1 MNVTAFRIWNF
12 MGFEDSGWIEL
23 RPITLLFGCNST
35 GKSAILRAL
44 LVLKQSLDI
53 SSEYGP
59 LRLSS
64 EQGVDA
70 GTYWNVVHG
79 HEVGRVLSFG
89 FKCRVGA
96 ERLRYLQLEVDA
108 NQAAVTFRLGFGL
121 DPQTGCI
128 NLQDVTIQAP
138 DTGGDSVDKSTV
150 FVADRLTE
158 GERPSWWFGSDF
170 LEEYERDDVY
180 NVWPYVDI
188 NTGPDVGFFPF
199 LDVQEAAK
207 GHEESWGNDFNYIAE
222 LLSYLKDSITSFLES
237 LDYFGPMRGKPQRF
251 YRLAESALDLMG
263 GRGAHALRKYASQ
276 TSGLVIQEK
285 QEIDDRL
292 SELGFQAALNT
303 NRFYKLD
310 KLGQQIDVP
319 LFDATLTEP
328 NGLEVN
334 LCDVGF
340 GVSQALPLVIASV
353 LTKQGITIII
363 EQPELHLHP
372 SAQAELGDLFIR
384 MTNAGIS
391 LLIETHSENLIL
403 RLRRRM
409 AETALALR
417 RGESP
422 ELKIQPDT
430 LGAYFV
436 DRVGGVSD
444 CEPIRY
450 DEWGKYL
457 WQPPGFLDFFSN
469 DFDELMALDDA
480 RLEAMEEDD

>member
-12 MGFEDSGWIEL
+12 MGFEDSDWIEL
-23 RPITLLFGCNST
+23 RPITLLFGRNST
-35 GKSAILRAL
+35 GKSVILRAL
-44 LVLKQSLDI
+44 LVLKQSLDV

-79 HEVGRVLSFG
+79 HDIERVLSFG

-96 ERLRYLQLEVDA
+96 ERLQYLQLEVGAD
-108 NQAAVTFRLGFGL
+108 QAVVTFRLGFSL
-121 DPQTGCI
+121 DSQTGHI
-128 NLQDVTIQAP
+128 NLQDMTIQVP
-138 DTGGDSVDKSTV
+138 DMGGSSVDKSTI
-150 FVADRLTE
+150 FGADRVTE
-158 GERPSWWFGSDF
+158 GDKPDWWFWSDF
-170 LEEYERDDVY
+170 LEEYEHDEMY
-180 NVWPYVDI
+180 NVWPYV
-188 NTGPDVGFFPF
+188 NLETGPGAGFFPF

-207 GHEESWGNDFNYIAE
+207 DHEESWGNDFNYIAE
-222 LLSYLKDSITSFLES
+222 LLSYLKVSVTSFLES
-237 LDYFGPMRGKPQRF
+237 LDYFGPMRSEPQRF
-251 YRLAESALDLMG
+251 YRLAESALDLVG
-263 GRGAHALRKYASQ
+263 GRGTHALRKYASQ
-276 TSGLVIQEK
+276 TSELVIQEK

-292 SELGFQAALNT
+292 SELGFQAALDT
-303 NRFYKLD
+303 NRFHKLD
-310 KLGQQIDVP
+310 ELGQQIDVP
-319 LFDATLTEP
+319 LFDMTLTEP

-353 LTKQGITIII
+353 LAEQGTTLII

-384 MTNAGIS
+384 MANAGIQ

-409 AETALALR
+409 AETTLALR

-422 ELKIQPDT
+422 ELSIQPDT
-430 LGAYFV
+430 LRAYFV
-436 DRVGGVSD
+436 DRVGGISA
-444 CEPIRY
+444 CEPIQY

-457 WQPPGFLDFFSN
+457 RQPPGFLDFFGN

-480 RLEAMEEDD
+480 RLEATKEG